1 MGITS
6 DTKMKFFFCLIAGVV
21 LCGKSSTKFGVRLPG
36 WDPEGAAPTWDDI
49 QKRIDENPVIIFS
62 ASYCGWSR
70 MAKDHLARLNI
81 PFVYQEINQDDYHYL
96 TRSLFE
102 RFSPAKMRS
111 TPRIFINGEDL
122 RGASDLERL
131 GDAKILEKFN

>member
-1 MGITS
+1 MGIITS
-6 DTKMKFFFCLIAGVV
+6 DTKMKFFFSLIAGVV

-70 MAKDHLARLNI
+70 MAKMHLERLEI
-81 PFVYQEINQDDYHYL
+81 PYVYQEINEPSKFHYHTRDLFQDAPGAFGD
-96 TRSLFE
+96 SL
-102 RFSPAKMRS
+102 RL
-111 TPRIFINGEDL
+111 PRNQRAE
-122 RGASDLERL
+122 
-131 GDAKILEKFN
+131 